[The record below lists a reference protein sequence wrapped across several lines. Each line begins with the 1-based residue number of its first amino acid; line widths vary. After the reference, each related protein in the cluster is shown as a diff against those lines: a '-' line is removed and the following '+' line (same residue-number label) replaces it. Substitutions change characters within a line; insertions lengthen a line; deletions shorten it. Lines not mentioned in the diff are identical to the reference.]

1 MPGFLT
7 SVAGVWAYAYAQI
20 AAVPSHP
27 AELLAVA
34 ATLLAVAVTLRLVAR
49 LRLPADDPARQGT
62 TMRERARRAGVPRQL
77 DPDAAGRPRPRAP
90 TAPFRAV
97 AT

>member
-1 MPGFLT
+1 VPGFVT
-7 SVAGVWAYAYAQI
+7 IVAGVWAYAYAQF
-20 AAVPSHP
+20 AAVSGHP
-27 AELLAVA
+27 AELLAAA

-49 LRLPADDPARQGT
+49 LRLPTDDPARLGT
-62 TMRERARRAGVPRQL
+62 RMRERARRARVPRQL

-90 TAPFRAV
+90 TAPLRAV